1 MRNSHDK
8 KEFIEDITRIE
19 VSLVKQGYSLDD
31 IERIEIDSLDLIRK
45 GDVSNPEAS
54 LKAIAEMVRKDM
66 IQNN

>member
-8 KEFIEDITRIE
+8 KDFIEDITRIE

-31 IERIEIDSLDLIRK
+31 IERIEIDSLDLIPK
-45 GDVSNPEAS
+45 GDESSPEAY